1 MRERGVAAGGDVEL
15 RSVAVRPA
23 GGRLLL
29 GRLVQERPAA
39 PSPPVPALA
48 GAVRG
53 AAVVVAEAVHAD
65 PRGRRRAGLGATAT
79 AARGRPRRLLQA
91 PERALLLRPPALLP
105 ERLHLLLGQRPVP
118 PRVN

>member
-23 GGRLLL
+23 G